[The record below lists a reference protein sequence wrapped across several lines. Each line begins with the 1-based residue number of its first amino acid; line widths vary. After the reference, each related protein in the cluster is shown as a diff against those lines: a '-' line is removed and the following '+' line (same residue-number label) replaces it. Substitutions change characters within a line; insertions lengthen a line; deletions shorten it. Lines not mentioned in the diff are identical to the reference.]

1 MATKLD
7 SQALS
12 LVKRYK
18 EDVKDSGFVIV
29 EETQDIGWSDFN
41 KLKKHAKRY
50 KPTKSFHVKD
60 VIPISNE
67 HLPGI
72 VYGVTPVKYKKET
85 LEFAGRQGIF
95 KILFSDNSIMY
106 ATWYFS
112 GMGKNTIIEG
122 LLAAENKTIYNFKKL
137 LYKIRKRNS
146 RPKPGFYKIFHVPG
160 GPLAYA
166 KVEHPSLIETIHPT
180 IKDLEKDLSFFYDN
194 VPVFTKY
201 GMPGVRKAMLIGP
214 PGTGKTSMCIKFAR
228 EYSKTHC
235 VAVCT
240 DIEAGAQHL
249 AKCAHYNM
257 PTVLIIED
265 AEATLSGEYGQGV
278 SSSVLNFLD
287 GVDQP
292 TNKAGTYVMMTTNF
306 PEKIEARILK
316 RPGRIDRIYK
326 VGPLEGN
333 YALDCAKLY
342 FDKDIKYTKKNKDGL
357 TELVSGMTG
366 AQIRELA
373 NSTRAYCASNQLT
386 INLTTIKEVVS
397 QLTEDISDAI
407 EFAKDNSVMVEPKAK
422 PFGFV
427 HRDPDGEL
435 AF

>member
-29 EETQDIGWSDFN
+29 EETMNIGWKTFDI
-41 KLKKHAKRY
+41 LKKKARRY
-50 KPTKSFHVKD
+50 KPTKSFHIKD
-60 VIPISNE
+60 VIPI
-67 HLPGI
+67 HDGFMPGI
-72 VYGVTPVKYKKET
+72 VYGAYPVKYKKDT
-85 LEFAGRQGIF
+85 LSFEGRQGIF
-95 KILFSDNSIMY
+95 KIEFSDNTIMY
-106 ATWYFS
+106 ASWYYT
-112 GMGKNTIIEG
+112 GMGKNAVIEG
-122 LLAAENKTIYNFKKL
+122 LFATENNTLYNFKKL
-137 LYKIRKRNS
+137 LNKYTKRS
-146 RPKPGFYKIFHVPG
+146 QRPKAGFYKIFMG
-160 GPLAYA
+160 ETGLAYA
-166 KVEHPSLIETIHPT
+166 KVEHPSLIETIHPI
-180 IKDLEKDLSFFYDN
+180 IKDLKKDLTFFYDN

-228 EYSKTHC
+228 EYSRTHC

-265 AEATLSGEYGQGV
+265 AEATLSGEYGQGT

-292 TNKAGTYVMMTTNF
+292 TNKAGAYVMMTTNF

-326 VGPLEGN
+326 VGPLKGK
-333 YALDCAKLY
+333 YALDCAKIY
-342 FDKDIKYTKKNKDGL
+342 FDKDIKYTKKNEEGL
-357 TELVSGMTG
+357 AKLVSGMTG

-373 NSTRAYCASNQLT
+373 NSTRAYCASNQLN
-386 INLTTIKEVVS
+386 INITTIKKVVS
-397 QLTEDISDAI
+397 QLTEDISDAVK
-407 EFAKDNSVMVEPKAK
+407 FAEDNSIMIAK
-422 PFGFV
+422 EKKDFGFV
-427 HRDPDGEL
+427 QGVPS
-435 AF
+435 F